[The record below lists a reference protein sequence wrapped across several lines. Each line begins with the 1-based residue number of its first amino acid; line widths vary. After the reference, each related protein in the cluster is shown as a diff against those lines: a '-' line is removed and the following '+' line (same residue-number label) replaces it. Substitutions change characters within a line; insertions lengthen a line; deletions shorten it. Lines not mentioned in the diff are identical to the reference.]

1 MLASHPTR
9 HTVALGDRFQ
19 ERFLAMLKS
28 SVFAVSVAALLAGV
42 ISASVISGWAASAKA
57 DDTTANWTKY
67 QEAIRVAE
75 LCRYM
80 RHDAADWA
88 KMGPYIDSKVNHEI
102 SGAERLTLI
111 EDAKTDARKV
121 ARVQGC
127 TSDPAKMYLSL
138 YDAELAPLIKQ

>member
-1 MLASHPTR
+1 MLAPHPTR
-9 HTVALGDRFQ
+9 HAVALGDRFQ

-28 SVFAVSVAALLAGV
+28 SVFAVSAAALLAGI
-42 ISASVISGWAASAKA
+42 ISASAPAAKA
-57 DDTTANWTKY
+57 DDTTATWSKY

-80 RHDAADWA
+80 RHNAADWA
-88 KMGPYIDSKVNHEI
+88 KMGPFIDSKVNHEI

-121 ARVQGC
+121 AKIKGC
-127 TSDPAKMYLSL
+127 GSDDAKTYLSL
-138 YDAELAPLIKQ
+138 YDTDLAPLIK